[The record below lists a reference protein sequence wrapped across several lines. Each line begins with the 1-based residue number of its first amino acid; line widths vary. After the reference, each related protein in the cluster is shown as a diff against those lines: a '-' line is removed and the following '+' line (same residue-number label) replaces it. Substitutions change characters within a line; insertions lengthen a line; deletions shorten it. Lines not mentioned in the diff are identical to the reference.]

1 MNGTG
6 RIVLI
11 MMLRIEKTH
20 LFSKKFPF
28 LVTYKSKPR
37 GIPRIV
43 ANISVTI
50 TIKRVSPVASSMRGK
65 IYSINSHELLP
76 PSAALAVLDVVMLFE
91 FPSAHLAIL
100 QADFQIAHFEVQ

>member
-20 LFSKKFPF
+20 LFSKSFL

-43 ANISVTI
+43 ANIRVTI
-50 TIKRVSPVASSMRGK
+50 TIKRVSPSHLVCAPK
-65 IYSINSHELLP
+65 YTPINSHELLP
-76 PSAALAVLDVVMLFE
+76 PSAALAVLDVVMLLN
-91 FPSAHLAIL
+91 FPLLPL
-100 QADFQIAHFEVQ
+100 QLYKKISK